1 MNVLY
6 VVFLEQYLNSSFRLV
21 LLSGDMYPREPI
33 SNGITFTFALVMSGM
48 KWEYFSAFLVWAFRI
63 LVSSGTVSSKM
74 HSSFVNLSWMT
85 ISGRSGVTQRLGEIV
100 PPPGREYPSI
110 SALS

>member
-6 VVFLEQYLNSSFRLV
+6 VVSFEQYLNSSFRLV

-48 KWEYFSAFLVWAFRI
+48 KWEYFSVFLVWEFRL

-74 HSSFVNLSWMT
+74 SISFVNLS
-85 ISGRSGVTQRLGEIV
+85 
-100 PPPGREYPSI
+100 
-110 SALS
+110 

>member
-1 MNVLY
+1 MVS
-6 VVFLEQYLNSSFRLV
+6 FEQYLNSRFRLV
-21 LLSGDMYPREPI
+21 SLSRDMYLREPI

-48 KWEYFSAFLVWAFRI
+48 KWEYFSAFLVGAFRI

-74 HSSFVNLSWMT
+74 NSSFVNQCCDIWSLRGNT
-85 ISGRSGVTQRLGEIV
+85 KVT
-100 PPPGREYPSI
+100 SI